1 MKPSFF
7 IIQTLAVFILSW
19 ILCLVLPWYTFVI
32 IALISG
38 IVFHRQGIMS
48 FLAGFVGSGLFY
60 LVVSMLKARTD
71 SFAFANQIGEILGGF
86 ADTHISGITLLTIGT
101 LIFGLLGGFF
111 AWSGT
116 LILTNEPSNR
126 LSSGRGKNR
135 TKSLKL
141 DLKKYS

>member
-1 MKPSFF
+1 MKPSYF
-7 IIQTLAVFILSW
+7 IYQTLTIFVLSW
-19 ILCLVLPWYTFVI
+19 LLCIILPWYTFAIV
-32 IALISG
+32 AFISG
-38 IVFHRQGIMS
+38 IIANRQGFMS
-48 FLAGFVGSGLFY
+48 FLAGFVGSSLFY
-60 LVVSMLKARTD
+60 LVVSLLKARKD

-86 ADTHISGITLLTIGT
+86 ADTHISGIALLTIGT
-101 LIFGLLGGFF
+101 LIFAFLGGFF

-141 DLKKYS
+141 DLKKFS

>member
-1 MKPSFF
+1 MKPSYF
-7 IIQTLAVFILSW
+7 IFQTLAIFILSW
-19 ILCLVLPWYTFVI
+19 LLCLFLPWYTFVI
-32 IALISG
+32 VAFISG
-38 IVFHRQGIMS
+38 VVANKQGFMS
-48 FLAGFVGSGLFY
+48 FIAGFVGSSLFY
-60 LVVSMLKARTD
+60 LVVSLIQARKD